1 LGFCQSFFLVLFVW
15 VSNFLDQEFILVF
28 GLTKEI
34 DLLENFKGERK
45 LPIDRDSI
53 HEKSLYWYQRVL
65 FDERSSIEIF
75 FAFFLPKTV
84 D

>member
-1 LGFCQSFFLVLFVW
+1 LSKFLFGSFCLGIKLFRSRVY
-15 VSNFLDQEFILVF
+15 FIFILVF

-65 FDERSSIEIF
+65 FDERSSIELF
-75 FAFFLPKTV
+75 FGFLLA
-84 D
+84 